1 MFNRNF
7 LESPHTEE
15 ERIPHP
21 ELLDVLDKTRR
32 FYNDPKSIEFL
43 KSQFES
49 LAHLFRFKDYY
60 VGILGVGYPF
70 YNLNQEGFGEL
81 DEFEK
86 FISETEIKIQEDA
99 EENPDGFA
107 CKLCQRV
114 NNLPDLKTFCE
125 ECEISKIKPRDIFKV
140 LPDLDVFLVTE
151 EVTPTIEEDVE
162 SVCHKANFLQS
173 DNDIHETIVRIQQ
186 TYSSFEGEGKEIP
199 FPVDL
204 HLVAKEQLLIGL
216 EQIRNGDIGYELPVR
231 SMWSKWM
238 VTGIPL
244 FFDFVFSLT
253 EDDSPNQEV
262 HDSIEKTWAYIR
274 AMYTFEELLSK
285 TRDTSPRADR
295 LLREEHF
302 IENLRSRYTQHG

>member
-86 FISETEIKIQEDA
+86 QA
-99 EENPDGFA
+99 RADGF
-107 CKLCQRV
+107 K
-114 NNLPDLKTFCE
+114 
-125 ECEISKIKPRDIFKV
+125 FKY
-140 LPDLDVFLVTE
+140 LV
-151 EVTPTIEEDVE
+151 
-162 SVCHKANFLQS
+162 
-173 DNDIHETIVRIQQ
+173 
-186 TYSSFEGEGKEIP
+186 
-199 FPVDL
+199 
-204 HLVAKEQLLIGL
+204 
-216 EQIRNGDIGYELPVR
+216 
-231 SMWSKWM
+231 
-238 VTGIPL
+238 
-244 FFDFVFSLT
+244 
-253 EDDSPNQEV
+253 
-262 HDSIEKTWAYIR
+262 EKTGGEWKIAQVYKYEPFNKHYKKDLWEKS
-274 AMYTFEELLSK
+274 YTPSDK
-285 TRDTSPRADR
+285 PVAQSYVDR
-295 LLREEHF
+295 
-302 IENLRSRYTQHG
+302 Q